1 MRALMTVDVGGTSI
15 KFGYYAN
22 HQLHRL
28 TDCPT
33 PATLADYYR
42 VIAAQKDALAGDF
55 NLVGVAVSSPG
66 AVNKKTGVI
75 EGSSAIDYI
84 HNFPIRQQLAQRLKT
99 RVSLENDAN
108 CAGLGESFFGAGKD
122 CHTIVAIVVGSGV
135 GGAIVEDH
143 RVRHGSHLFGG
154 EFGYMI
160 MRPTSGATL
169 SHLVSPVAAAKAFS
183 KKVGMPVTGKELFAR
198 AHDGDRDA
206 QQFVDQITTYLALAC
221 YNLQNSFDPD
231 RIIIGGAVSANP
243 VLLPA
248 VKRHIAAWQ
257 EKNTDVGQCPE
268 VVISKFHNQANQLGA
283 VVDFCQ
289 SYGLTIGQI

>member
-99 RVSLENDAN
+99 QVSLENDAN

-183 KKVGMPVTGKELFAR
+183 KKLGCRLPARSCLPVPMMVTVMPSSLSTRSRPTWPSPVIIYKIPLTLIELSLVGRFQLTRYYFRPLSGTSLPGRRRIRMLVSAPKLLSVNFIIRLTSWGRWLTSAR
-198 AHDGDRDA
+198 AMA
-206 QQFVDQITTYLALAC
+206 
-221 YNLQNSFDPD
+221 
-231 RIIIGGAVSANP
+231 
-243 VLLPA
+243 
-248 VKRHIAAWQ
+248 
-257 EKNTDVGQCPE
+257 
-268 VVISKFHNQANQLGA
+268 
-283 VVDFCQ
+283 
-289 SYGLTIGQI
+289 